1 VIPCGPFLSKE
12 QLREALTNWAFNDQ
26 CRLASGMLAFSL
38 EFYAAM
44 AHLRPGDIDVWKKFI
59 TDVQNLEEPDS
70 GYRYT
75 ELDELINA

>member
-1 VIPCGPFLSKE
+1 MI
-12 QLREALTNWAFNDQ
+12 T
-26 CRLASGMLAFSL
+26 FSR
-38 EFYAAM
+38 EFYAAT

-75 ELDELINA
+75 ELEELINA